1 MYKAILFDLDG
12 TLLPMDQNNF
22 INAYFTALHKRV
34 AACGYE
40 LKELVKAVWQSTN
53 AMVKND
59 GSRRNEQVFW
69 QAFADTVGERAYR
82 DKPEFDA
89 FYENEFYGL
98 KANCGF
104 NAQAAEAV
112 NAVTAA
118 GRIAVLATNPVFPM
132 TAQLARLS
140 FAGVSADKFAHIT
153 SYENSGFCKP
163 NPLYFD
169 EIARRI
175 GVPAPDCLMVGNDVS
190 EDGGALKIGMDV
202 FFVTDCLINKSN
214 TDISEIPHGD
224 FGQLL
229 GFLKKNG
236 TL

>member
-12 TLLPMDQNNF
+12 TLLPMDQDKF

-34 AACGYE
+34 APYGYNLNE
-40 LKELVKAVWQSTN
+40 LTAALLQSTK

-59 GSRRNEQVFW
+59 GSRRNEEVFW
-69 QAFADTVGERAYR
+69 QAFADTVGERAYS

-89 FYENEFYGL
+89 FYENAFYGL
-98 KANCGF
+98 KENCDF
-104 NAQAAEAV
+104 NAQAAEIV
-112 NAVTAA
+112 DAVTSAGCIAA
-118 GRIAVLATNPVFPM
+118 LATNPVFPM

-153 SYENSGFCKP
+153 AYENSGFCKP

-175 GVPAPDCLMVGNDVS
+175 GVPASDCLMVGNDVS

-214 TDISEIPHGD
+214 ADISEIPHGD

-229 GFLKKNG
+229 EFLKKNG